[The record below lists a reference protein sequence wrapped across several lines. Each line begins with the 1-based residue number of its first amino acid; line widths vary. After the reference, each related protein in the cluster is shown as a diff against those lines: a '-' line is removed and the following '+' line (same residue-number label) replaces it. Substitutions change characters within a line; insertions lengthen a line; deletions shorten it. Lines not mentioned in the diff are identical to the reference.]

1 MAYIL
6 HSTHMKIRLLP
17 WLKISK
23 MKDSPR
29 VIVNEIVPLDA
40 SVLLPVSY

>member
-17 WLKISK
+17 WLKIRK

-29 VIVNEIVPLDA
+29 VIVNEIADA
-40 SVLLPVSY
+40 SILLPVSY